1 MDAWEHLKDQTH
13 KTPLITSQTT
23 NQRTGKNV
31 YFKMENQQKTGAF
44 KFRGASYKLMKLTP
58 AELER
63 GVITAS
69 AGNHAQGVALA
80 ASRMGVKAT
89 IFMAEP
95 TPQNKVNA
103 TRGYG
108 AEVVLVGESFQE
120 AYEASLIHQRKTGAT
135 YVHPFDDYDIMAG
148 QGTVGVEMM
157 EQCPDLDTILVPI
170 GGGGLASGV
179 AVAAKSIKPDIKI
192 IGVQSEC
199 APSMFNAFH
208 TGTVKRLE
216 NVSTIAEGIAVKEPG
231 LLTLPVIEDY
241 IDDVICVSEEE
252 IADAMIYFLERS
264 KTLVEG
270 AGAAAL
276 ACLLANNEKIDSKH
290 TGVIVSGGNI
300 DISRMP
306 DISKLA
312 SDLRSEIEQES
323 QLKKSHVPAK

>member
-1 MDAWEHLKDQTH
+1 
-13 KTPLITSQTT
+13 
-23 NQRTGKNV
+23 
-31 YFKMENQQKTGAF
+31 MENQQKTGAF
-44 KFRGASYKLMKLTP
+44 KFRGASYKLMKLSS
-58 AELER
+58 AELEK

-69 AGNHAQGVALA
+69 AGNHAQGLALA
-80 ASRMGVKAT
+80 AYKLGVKAT

-120 AYEASLIHQRKTGAT
+120 AYEASLKHQRQTGAT

-148 QGTVGVEMM
+148 QGTIAIEML
-157 EQCPDLDTILVPI
+157 EQCSEIDTILVPI

-179 AVAAKSIKPDIKI
+179 AIAAKSINPNIKV
-192 IGVQSEC
+192 IGVQAHR

-208 TGTVKRLE
+208 TGNVKRLE
-216 NVSTIAEGIAVKEPG
+216 SVSTIAEGIAVKEPG
-231 LLTLPVIEDY
+231 LLTLPLIEQY
-241 IDDVICVSEEE
+241 IDDIICVSEEE
-252 IADAMIYFLERS
+252 IADAMIHFLERS

-276 ACLLANNEKIDSKH
+276 ACLLAHSDQIDSA
-290 TGVIVSGGNI
+290 TAGVIVSGGNI

-306 DISKLA
+306 DISRLA
-312 SDLRSEIEQES
+312 SELREEVEKEH
-323 QLKKSHVPAK
+323 QLKESHVPVK